1 MNLFNILETRAESNR
16 LVYAEDR
23 VMDEYN
29 CKGEISE
36 KNGKFELAFKENKR
50 NRKKQPKVSIL
61 VEKNR

>member
-1 MNLFNILETRAESNR
+1 
-16 LVYAEDR
+16 
-23 VMDEYN
+23 MDEYN